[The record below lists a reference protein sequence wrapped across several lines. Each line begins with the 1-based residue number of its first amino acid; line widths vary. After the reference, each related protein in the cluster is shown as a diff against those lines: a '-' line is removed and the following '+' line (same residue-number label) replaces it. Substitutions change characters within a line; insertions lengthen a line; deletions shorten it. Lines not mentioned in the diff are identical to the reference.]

1 MSSRIEVLNGV
12 NMNMLGVRPAEH
24 YGSLTLDA
32 LDHMLEDHASNLG
45 IVLTTFQTNIEAEYV
60 EQLHK
65 SRDLTD
71 GLILNPGAWTH
82 TSWAI
87 HDALEISGLPAV
99 EVHLSDVTQREE
111 WRQLSVIGDLCIR
124 TISGKGPDG
133 YVEAL
138 DFLAAKLGES

>member
-1 MSSRIEVLNGV
+1 MSIRIEVLNGV

-24 YGSLTLDA
+24 YGSLSLDA
-32 LDHMLEDHASNLG
+32 LDKRLEDHASELG
-45 IVLTTFQTNIEAEYV
+45 IVLTTFQTNSEAEYI

-71 GLILNPGAWTH
+71 GLVLNPGAWTH

-99 EVHLSDVTQREE
+99 EVHLSDVSNREE
-111 WRQLSVIGDLCIR
+111 WRKISVIGDLCVR

-138 DFLAAKLGES
+138 DVLAENLGAS